1 MHDKIIMA
9 GDNMNNV
16 ELITRENY
24 LYLDDDCR
32 RTYNTYSYVKIHPAF
47 AIKNFSTS
55 RLFKFL
61 KKDKSYN
68 SSAMTDL
75 IIYGVYP
82 NEYVHSLDL
91 TEEETNKI
99 MKNFISRKEHEQ
111 KEESKKAL

>member
-24 LYLDDDCR
+24 LYLDDDH
-32 RTYNTYSYVKIHPAF
+32 I
-47 AIKNFSTS
+47 
-55 RLFKFL
+55 
-61 KKDKSYN
+61 
-68 SSAMTDL
+68 
-75 IIYGVYP
+75 
-82 NEYVHSLDL
+82 NEYLDL